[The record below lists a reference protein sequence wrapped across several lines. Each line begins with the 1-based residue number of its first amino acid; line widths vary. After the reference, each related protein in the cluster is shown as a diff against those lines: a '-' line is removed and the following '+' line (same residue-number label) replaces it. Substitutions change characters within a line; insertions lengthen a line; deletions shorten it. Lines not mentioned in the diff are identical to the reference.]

1 MSFSK
6 EDLVNQ
12 HYSWTNSV
20 IDTIFTGEPSRR
32 LFDRFS
38 GDQVLYIINSFG
50 RSLGNLSLTDGR
62 KLEELIT
69 NKLPIGLKSELSVF
83 NWLRSAYGY

>member
-1 MSFSK
+1 MPFSK

-12 HYSWTNSV
+12 HYSWAESV
-20 IDTIFTGEPSRR
+20 INTAFTGEPSRR

-50 RSLGNLSLTDGR
+50 RSLGNLSLNDGR
-62 KLEELIT
+62 KLEELIS
-69 NKLPIGLKSELSVF
+69 NKLPIGLKSELSVY
-83 NWLRSAYGY
+83 NWLRTAYAY